1 MNHFVETFKQIQ
13 NEAMVMREM
22 PTVKYTS
29 PRTMKTCASFLERA
43 KQLRTESQEA
53 ERQINPNLKEDDD
66 DYIEDISRGTWS
78 KWHLISIIE
87 SESYTCTFLIKGS
100 FICSK
105 RRLSRG

>member
-53 ERQINPNLKEDDD
+53 ERQIQPKKDDD
-66 DYIEDISRGTWS
+66 DYIEDVSRGTWS
-78 KWHLISIIE
+78 KWQLI
-87 SESYTCTFLIKGS
+87 
-100 FICSK
+100 
-105 RRLSRG
+105 